1 MGHMALLRR
10 FQSVKN
16 AASSVALNQTLK
28 EDNAKAYDCEREMKG
43 RLRQGH
49 MYKIYNDPTIRF
61 CIVPNDSEV
70 PQQVKHL
77 VEIHVGDTDDKMLL
91 TG

>member
-28 EDNAKAYDCEREMKG
+28 EDDARAYDCEREMNG
-43 RLRQGH
+43 RLRHGH
-49 MYKIYNDPTIRF
+49 MYTIYNDPSIRF
-61 CIVPNDSEV
+61 CIVHTDSEV
-70 PQQVKHL
+70 PQQVKQL
-77 VEIHVGDTDDKMLL
+77 VDMHVGDDNKMPL